1 MGKGGF
7 WSVRKRLSLAG
18 GVAQWSSLLAL
29 QQSEKGRVGGRMANG
44 DQLWDS
50 LMTQKL
56 QS

>member
-1 MGKGGF
+1 M
-7 WSVRKRLSLAG
+7 RKRLSLAG

>member
-1 MGKGGF
+1 M
-7 WSVRKRLSLAG
+7 RKRLSLAV

-29 QQSEKGRVGGRMANG
+29 QQSEKGRVGGRMAHG

>member
-1 MGKGGF
+1 MGKGSF

-18 GVAQWSSLLAL
+18 GIAQWNSHLAM
-29 QQSEKGRVGGRMANG
+29 QQSEKGRVGGRKAND